1 MLKTNFFRS
10 LIKKIL
16 PSIFKLLI
24 KFRSNRRVINF
35 LNEKSYFSNEVY
47 DFSSIVKGLI
57 KNEKINSLDVGAQ
70 GGFNS
75 DNFFPKKYNIFFEDI
90 LVEPL
95 KSESNK
101 LKNKKYIINK
111 GLWSKKEKRK
121 FYLLGKRP
129 GSSSMYKPDKEKFY
143 LHNIKKKDYSDYDI
157 TREFE
162 VECDTLSNLLEEIKI
177 KKLDYLKIDTQGA
190 ELEIL
195 KGIGNFRPILIKIEA
210 HIFSMYKD
218 VPSWHQL
225 LNYLYD
231 MNYVLIDWK
240 EIGSHN
246 TRIAAEMDLIFIP
259 NFNNDKGKELIMN
272 SNSKFISLM
281 LIFGQLNLLKNIMKK
296 FSIKNQEIEKFEDL
310 YFN

>member
-1 MLKTNFFRS
+1 MLKKKFFRS

-35 LNEKSYFSNEVY
+35 LNEKSYDSNEVY
-47 DFSSIVKGLI
+47 DFSSIIRDLI
-57 KNEKINSLDVGAQ
+57 KNDKINSLDVGAQ

-90 LVEPL
+90 LVEPI
-95 KSESNK
+95 KSESDK
-101 LKNKKYIINK
+101 LKNTKYVINK
-111 GLWSKKEKRK
+111 GLWSRKEKRK

-129 GSSSMYKPDKEKFY
+129 GSSSMYIPDKEKFDI
-143 LHNIKKKDYSDYDI
+143 HNIKKKDYSDYEI

-195 KGIGNFRPILIKIEA
+195 KGMGNFRPILIKVEA

-240 EIGSHN
+240 EIGNHN

-281 LIFGQLNLLKNIMKK
+281 LIFGQLNLLKSIMKK
-296 FSIKNQEIEKFEDL
+296 FNIKNQEIEKFEDL
-310 YFN
+310 YYN

>member
-1 MLKTNFFRS
+1 MLKKKFFRS

-35 LNEKSYFSNEVY
+35 LNEKSYDSNEVY
-47 DFSSIVKGLI
+47 DFSSIIRDLI
-57 KNEKINSLDVGAQ
+57 KNDKINSLDVGAQ

-90 LVEPL
+90 LVEPI
-95 KSESNK
+95 KSESDK
-101 LKNKKYIINK
+101 LKNTKYVINK
-111 GLWSKKEKRK
+111 GLWSRKEKRK

-129 GSSSMYKPDKEKFY
+129 GSSSMYIPDKEKFDI
-143 LHNIKKKDYSDYDI
+143 HNIKKKDYSDYEI

-195 KGIGNFRPILIKIEA
+195 KGMGNFRPILIKVEA

-218 VPSWHQL
+218 VPSWHEL
-225 LNYLYD
+225 VNYLYD

-240 EIGSHN
+240 GIGDHV
-246 TRIAAEMDLIFIP
+246 TRVPAEADMIFIP
-259 NFNNDKGKELIMN
+259 NFNIEAGKELIKN
-272 SNSKFISLM
+272 KNKKFISLM
-281 LIFGQLNLLKNIMKK
+281 LIFGQLRILQVILKRLGISNDK
-296 FSIKNQEIEKFEDL
+296 IEQLEDQ

>member
-240 EIGSHN
+240 EIGNHN